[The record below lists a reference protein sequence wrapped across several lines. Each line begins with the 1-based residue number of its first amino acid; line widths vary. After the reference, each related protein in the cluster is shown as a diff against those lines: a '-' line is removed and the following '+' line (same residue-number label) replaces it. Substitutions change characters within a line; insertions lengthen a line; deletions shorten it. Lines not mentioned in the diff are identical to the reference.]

1 MTEIDSLLGQSIES
15 RRSIL
20 GLERMDLA
28 ARVGLSA
35 ATIGDIE
42 AGKRRPTAR
51 QLFDIADAL
60 GLHAPETFP
69 SVRDEAA
76 ATTPSG
82 PPPLPGFSDA
92 RTVAAHYHAL
102 SKPCRSATFSFLVAL
117 QLVPDQAYEE

>member
-35 ATIGDIE
+35 ATIRDIE

-51 QLFDIADAL
+51 QLFDIAEAL
-60 GLHAPETFP
+60 GLHAPEIFP
-69 SVRDEAA
+69 SISDEAA
-76 ATTPSG
+76 TTTPSG
-82 PPPLPGFSDA
+82 SPPLPGFSDA
-92 RTVAAHYHAL
+92 QAVAAHYHAL